1 MAGLY
6 IHIPF
11 CASRCIYCGF
21 YSTTLLHLQD
31 RYIDAVCREMELRR
45 RNMEARE
52 RGGAG
57 AMESINT
64 IYIGGGTPSQLSAGN
79 LRKLFHH
86 INKVYLQPNG
96 QTGFANVR
104 EITIE
109 CNPDDVTDEFV
120 STLSQLPVNRISM
133 GAQTFSDERLRFL
146 HRRHNAHQVVEAVG
160 RLRKAGFRNISI
172 DLMFGFPG
180 ETLDDWQRDIDEA
193 LALGVEHISAYSLMV
208 EEGTPLYRMMNQ
220 TSQSTHLRPLEEETE
235 RKMYEL
241 LIDRLTSA
249 GYDHYEISNFAL
261 KVSHQEWDSSYLKP
275 LTFDRPLCPLSTPLA
290 LGRGVGGEAP
300 STFDLKPSFRSLHNS
315 NYWNGTPY
323 YGIGAAAHSYGTFL
337 PSSPKN
343 EGKLYRYWNVSDIHQ
358 YIQAIEQDIIP
369 FEFEE
374 LNADTRYNDL
384 ITTALRTKEGI
395 FLPSLEPHY
404 HKYLMENAKTAI
416 NNGLLQIDDNHIH
429 LTRQGLFV
437 SDDVMSD
444 LVIV

>member
-79 LRKLFHH
+79 LRKLFHN

-96 QTGFANVR
+96 QTGFENVR

-235 RKMYEL
+235 RKMYEM
-241 LIDRLTSA
+241 LIERLTAA
-249 GYDHYEISNFAL
+249 GYEHYEISNFA
-261 KVSHQEWDSSYLKP
+261 
-275 LTFDRPLCPLSTPLA
+275 
-290 LGRGVGGEAP
+290 
-300 STFDLKPSFRSLHNS
+300 KPSYRSLHNS

>member
-96 QTGFANVR
+96 QTGFENVR

-208 EEGTPLYRMMNQ
+208 EEGTPLYKMMNQ

-235 RKMYEL
+235 RKMYEM
-241 LIDRLTSA
+241 LIERLTSA
-249 GYDHYEISNFAL
+249 GYDHYEISNFA
-261 KVSHQEWDSSYLKP
+261 
-275 LTFDRPLCPLSTPLA
+275 
-290 LGRGVGGEAP
+290 
-300 STFDLKPSFRSLHNS
+300 KPSYRSLHNS

-358 YIQAIEQDIIP
+358 YLKAVEQDIIP